1 MMRSSRVKFCGSDD
15 GEVNRCFTSGRL
27 YHADVS
33 SVGNFLLADDFGE
46 DWLIDSD
53 DEDFEVAV

>member
-15 GEVNRCFTSGRL
+15 DEANRCFTQGRL

-33 SVGNFLLADDFGE
+33 SAGNFLIADDFGE
-46 DWLIDSD
+46 DWLIDFD
-53 DEDFEVAV
+53 DEDFEVYE